1 MQRKNMFV
9 LLGHLRFF
17 KQWFVVI
24 LFLACSSAAAVE
36 SSQDDSIKQL
46 VARAINDSAR
56 LKAVFDSIYPISL
69 SRPKEAIKLVKELI
83 SVSEKEGDYKTLSKA
98 SYQLAVIH
106 DHQGSFDLAIEQAMK
121 ALRAGEIAQDSRSIA
136 RALIMLGRVNITR
149 GITTDLTLDYFN
161 KAEKC
166 YRTAGSI
173 KGIAVA
179 MNWVGNV
186 HYYRKE
192 YDQAKQVY
200 LRTLALSDSI
210 GYGGGVAYCT
220 QNLASIAQLEGKNVQ
235 ALAFAKRS
243 LQQFKEL
250 RDSAAIAYNYK
261 TIGFIL
267 LDLNQA
273 EKAIKSFNRAIA
285 ISERIFNLALL
296 PDCYEGLANAWFRKG
311 DHKKAFQYSKLRN
324 TYMDS
329 LFTEQS
335 QQKIH
340 ELEARYENEKKQ
352 TQIRSLT
359 QEKAIQQM
367 ELGKKDAD
375 LKRQFAYIISFTVV
389 IFLLIL
395 LSVVVLRSNR
405 QRKRDNHL
413 LNIRNKEIATQK
425 EFVEMKNKDISDS
438 IHYARRIQNAILPS
452 DKLIKELLP
461 ESFVL
466 YKPKDVVS
474 GDFYWIGTPNTNFGS
489 DLVVFAVADCT
500 GHGVPGG
507 FLSMVGYNYLLL
519 GLTEPE
525 VNSCSDALGFLNKG
539 MMATLQGRMDE
550 VSIKDGMDIVMCAI
564 NHKHMLMEFSGARRP
579 LCLIREKQLIEFKG
593 DKISIGETMN
603 ETAPIFNLN
612 EQKIEKGDCLYLF
625 SDGYPDQFGG
635 PRDKKFS
642 YKRFKELLLDVSAK
656 PMDEQKQILDE
667 TLSEWTGD
675 KEQIDD
681 ICVMGVKII

>member
-1 MQRKNMFV
+1 
-9 LLGHLRFF
+9 
-17 KQWFVVI
+17 
-24 LFLACSSAAAVE
+24 
-36 SSQDDSIKQL
+36 
-46 VARAINDSAR
+46 
-56 LKAVFDSIYPISL
+56 
-69 SRPKEAIKLVKELI
+69 
-83 SVSEKEGDYKTLSKA
+83 
-98 SYQLAVIH
+98 
-106 DHQGSFDLAIEQAMK
+106 
-121 ALRAGEIAQDSRSIA
+121 
-136 RALIMLGRVNITR
+136 
-149 GITTDLTLDYFN
+149 
-161 KAEKC
+161 
-166 YRTAGSI
+166 
-173 KGIAVA
+173 
-179 MNWVGNV
+179 
-186 HYYRKE
+186 
-192 YDQAKQVY
+192 
-200 LRTLALSDSI
+200 
-210 GYGGGVAYCT
+210 
-220 QNLASIAQLEGKNVQ
+220 
-235 ALAFAKRS
+235 
-243 LQQFKEL
+243 
-250 RDSAAIAYNYK
+250 
-261 TIGFIL
+261 
-267 LDLNQA
+267 
-273 EKAIKSFNRAIA
+273 
-285 ISERIFNLALL
+285 
-296 PDCYEGLANAWFRKG
+296 
-311 DHKKAFQYSKLRN
+311 
-324 TYMDS
+324 
-329 LFTEQS
+329 
-335 QQKIH
+335 
-340 ELEARYENEKKQ
+340 
-352 TQIRSLT
+352 
-359 QEKAIQQM
+359 M

-667 TLSEWTGD
+667 TLNEWKGD